1 MARKKKE
8 PINVTPPTPPQFL
21 VKSERVKVIVMFNGD
36 NVICDLQEA
45 VNKETGER
53 QAYIMTIPYKVRIT
67 EDPDTPVNM
76 ETFEDQEVK
85 IRYTPWNPFTID
97 QKIAIVPDY
106 VISVMEPSPSILQ
119 TYLSNVKAKTGDQG
133 APVTPTEVV
142 Q

>member
-1 MARKKKE
+1 MISEERIK
-8 PINVTPPTPPQFL
+8 L
-21 VKSERVKVIVMFNGD
+21 VFTRDGD
-36 NVICDLQEA
+36 NIICDLQEA
-45 VNKETGER
+45 VDKETGQR

-97 QKIAIVPDY
+97 QKIAITPDY

-119 TYLSNVKAKTGDQG
+119 TYLSNVRAKSGDQG
-133 APVTPTEVV
+133 TPVSPTEVV
-142 Q
+142 

>member
-1 MARKKKE
+1 MIDESRIK
-8 PINVTPPTPPQFL
+8 L
-21 VKSERVKVIVMFNGD
+21 VFTRDGD
-36 NVICDLQEA
+36 NIICDLQEA

-53 QAYIMTIPYKVRIT
+53 QAYILTIPYKVKIT
-67 EDPDTPVNM
+67 EDPESPVNM

-119 TYLSNVKAKTGDQG
+119 TYLSNVRSKTGDQG

-142 Q
+142 